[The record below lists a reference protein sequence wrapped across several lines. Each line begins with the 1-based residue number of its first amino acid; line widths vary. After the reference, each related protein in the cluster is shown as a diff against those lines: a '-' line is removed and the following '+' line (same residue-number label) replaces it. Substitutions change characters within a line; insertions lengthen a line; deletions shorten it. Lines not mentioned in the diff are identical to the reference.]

1 MKKIYRLLLTFM
13 PALVLYTGCYAFFQE
28 KIPMDISKDSSSL
41 TDLIVPEE
49 KETFLSYP
57 EQVFVSDKV
66 YQDKIVVS
74 WKDVPGATSYQIER
88 AVIDGTKTGEDLILS
103 EEKFELLKEY
113 WPKNTFEDKILSSPA
128 SLSPEYNNT
137 YYYRIKAENISK
149 SLESD
154 FTPFS
159 DGDNYINGGKLFSS
173 PQNVEASKGKAEN
186 YIDITWTPVPNATN
200 YVIYRTEKSNGSQ
213 LEEIET
219 IRSDSTSY
227 RNEMI
232 DSERGKEFYYKIQ
245 AKNGNSSS
253 ALSSIAMGYSLQFGA
268 PSAPNSIMVVEPF
281 AKSKSSL
288 TLKWERAPDPSS
300 EYERTYSV
308 YRTSSE
314 DNVYT
319 LVKSG
324 LDQNTISITDTGVKP
339 GLIYYYFIQT
349 VDIEI
354 LNKSNKIKSAFSEKS
369 DTTYGY
375 LLSSP
380 SDISVKKIADSP
392 QKLLRFKA
400 ALGEIE
406 ENLPFSYNIYSSDS
420 RDGTYSLLKQF
431 IPDAENAR
439 DGDGY
444 YNVEVENKPFYK
456 VSTVYALSVEG
467 ESDYSE
473 PVAPVPDAPEN
484 VCATKTENLASDSS
498 VSWSP
503 NANGVYPVKVTWKKP
518 SSGNTPYA
526 YDVYRSTKPDSGF
539 KKITETPVMA
549 GGQDS
554 FYYIDVNDS
563 AVSGV
568 FYFYRVRALNSLLQ
582 GTEQNDPLDDFPAKD
597 GNRDSWGYGALT
609 PDQWFREYNKTV
621 GRSQE
626 KLSLMHKP
634 NDMDKLGSE
643 TIKAD
648 FTTRN
653 NTAPG
658 TLSYNAAIAGLGAE
672 IKMHYAGDY
681 ADDLITCQ
689 SQNGEITL
697 GYKFVITG
705 DTNTSSNMSAN
716 GTMNGTV
723 TCTHSTENNLIQGMY
738 PGEAVYNN
746 LQIKGGAAGGGTYG
760 VTTRDLKGNQI
771 NKGEVDWKVGEEIHK

>member
-681 ADDLITCQ
+681 ADEQIKCQ

>member
-113 WPKNTFEDKILSSPA
+113 WPKNTFEDKILSSPT

-149 SLESD
+149 SLESE

-186 YIDITWTPVPNATN
+186 YIDISWNPVPNATN

-213 LEEIET
+213 LEEIAA

-268 PSAPNSIMVVEPF
+268 PSAPNGIMVVEPF

-300 EYERTYSV
+300 EYKRTYSV

-324 LDQNTISITDTGVKP
+324 LDQDTISITDTGVKP

-349 VDIEI
+349 VDS
-354 LNKSNKIKSAFSEKS
+354 NKSNKIKSAFSEKS

-375 LLSSP
+375 LLSAP
-380 SDISVKKIADSP
+380 SDISVKKIPDSP

-406 ENLPFSYNIYSSDS
+406 ENLPFSYNIYYSDS
-420 RDGTYSLLKQF
+420 KDGTYILLKPF
-431 IPDAENAR
+431 IPDAENAC
-439 DGDGY
+439 DEDGY

-549 GGQDS
+549 GEQDS

-582 GTEQNDPLDDFPAKD
+582 GTEQNNPLDDFPAKG
-597 GNRDSWGYGALT
+597 GNRDSWGYGAVT

-626 KLSLMHKP
+626 KLTLMHKP
-634 NDMDKLGSE
+634 NDLDKIGTE

-653 NTAPG
+653 NSAPG
-658 TLSYNAAIAGLGAE
+658 TLYYDAAVKGLGAE
-672 IKMHYAGDY
+672 ITMHYAGDY
-681 ADDLITCQ
+681 ADEQIKCQ
-689 SQNGEITL
+689 SQGGEIIL

-716 GTMNGTV
+716 GKMNGTV

-738 PGEAVYNN
+738 PGEAVYDN

-760 VTTRDLKGNQI
+760 VTTIDLNGRQI